1 MGRRGGGFLG
11 GTDSVGSSRFM
22 FAEYRELFQDKIRKT
37 DLALALEFRCHAQ
50 LETSL
55 QFGMTD
61 RGGGT
66 MLAIST

>member
-1 MGRRGGGFLG
+1 M
-11 GTDSVGSSRFM
+11 GSSRFM

-61 RGGGT
+61 RGGGGGGGGGGRVAYLLHLNSVT
-66 MLAIST
+66 G